1 MEAVVQMRLRYE
13 PGVLPT
19 MPPPSPGSAGLRSSC
34 RILTLGY
41 GPENCQLP
49 NYRHF
54 SLVS

>member
-1 MEAVVQMRLRYE
+1 MNLECSRLRYE

>member
-1 MEAVVQMRLRYE
+1 MEAAVWMRLRHE

-19 MPPPSPGSAGLRSSC
+19 MPAPSPGSAGLRHSC
-34 RILTLGY
+34 CILTLGY